1 MASSI
6 TSTDL
11 VNCGTNCTSVDVRNV
26 AREKWCFKFPGLV
39 DTKCMHQAWSTLNR
53 CNRQNFWTT
62 SAKTDGKTKTP
73 GNWQVHWQ
81 LHDNF
86 YDGKWTPIA
95 KVSVNMV
102 NSRLENRF
110 WKGFQKRSS
119 FLWFWRVSKTKT
131 IKTGFHFRFCA
142 STRSP
147 HDLACLRAK
156 VWGRWWAMTSP
167 ASECRPV
174 LSEWCISLPSIHSD
188 QSGQISHQSWVY

>member
-62 SAKTDGKTKTP
+62 SAKTDGKTKKP

-95 KVSVNMV
+95 KVSVNTV
-102 NSRLENRF
+102 ILECSTTWKSFLKGVVFGILRGLKNENDQNRF
-110 WKGFQKRSS
+110 SFS
-119 FLWFWRVSKTKT
+119 FLRIHKVASNPKKNEKRPKTV
-131 IKTGFHFRFCA
+131 FRFPFLDP
-142 STRSP
+142 RM
-147 HDLACLRAK
+147 
-156 VWGRWWAMTSP
+156 GRP
-167 ASECRPV
+167 
-174 LSEWCISLPSIHSD
+174 
-188 QSGQISHQSWVY
+188 